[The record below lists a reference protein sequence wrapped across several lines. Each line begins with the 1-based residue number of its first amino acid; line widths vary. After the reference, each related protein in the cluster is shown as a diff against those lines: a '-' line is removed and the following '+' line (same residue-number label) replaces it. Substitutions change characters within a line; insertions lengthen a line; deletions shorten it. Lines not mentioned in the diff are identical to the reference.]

1 MSRVGELPD
10 DFAKSLNINDAPS
23 QATQTSLSDL
33 VGKRLDTPN
42 GVSNKSFEE
51 ITQDMSKT
59 PIFMN
64 ELDVAESTQDSTP
77 NA

>member
-1 MSRVGELPD
+1 MSRVEELPD
-10 DFAKSLNINDAPS
+10 DFEESLNINDAPS

-33 VGKRLDTPN
+33 VGKRLDTAD
-42 GVSNKSFEE
+42 GVSNKTFDE
-51 ITQDMSKT
+51 ITQEMSKT